1 MITNILKI
9 IFRNFPKIK
18 GKLWKSWYTYLGS
31 KVISPDLRFMNYGY
45 CSNDFHPTLSLKDED
60 ERYPIHLYHYLCSKI
75 ELENLNV
82 IEVGSGRGGGS
93 DYISR
98 TFNPKKVSAVD
109 ISRSAIELCARFY
122 TRQNL
127 DFICGNAEDL
137 PFKNNYFDVV
147 LNVESSH
154 CYPSFENFLKEVVRV
169 LKPSSHFLFT
179 DFRPS
184 NELESFNKVINDYFE
199 VCLEEEITDNV
210 ISALDLMSEKR
221 AEQIKHFL
229 PSFLSHISL
238 SFAGVKG
245 SDLYE
250 SFVKKELR
258 YFMYVLKPKYAKK

>member
-1 MITNILKI
+1 LIANILKL
-9 IFRNFPKIK
+9 IFRNFPIIK

-45 CSNDFHPTLSLKDED
+45 FSNDFHPTLSMKDES

-75 ELENLNV
+75 ELENLN
-82 IEVGSGRGGGS
+82 ILEVGSGRGGGA

-98 TFNPKKVSAVD
+98 IFKPKKVAAVD
-109 ISRSAIELCARFY
+109 ISKSAIELCNKFY
-122 TRQNL
+122 NRQNL
-127 DFICGNAEDL
+127 EFVCGDSEDL
-137 PFKNNYFDVV
+137 PFDKESFDVV

-154 CYPSFENFLKEVVRV
+154 CYPSFDNFLKEVARV
-169 LKPSSHFLFT
+169 LKPSSYFLFT

-184 NELESFNKVINDYFE
+184 NDLESLNKSINNYFD
-199 VCLEEEITDNV
+199 VYSKEEITTNV

-221 AEQIKHFL
+221 AKQIENFL

-250 SFVKKELR
+250 SFVKKDLR
-258 YFMYVLKPKYAKK
+258 YYMYVLKPKYCEK